1 MANDFQ
7 IRISA
12 VDKIT
17 ATIRGIN
24 DRMAKLTRPVD
35 NIRKSMRSLT
45 REAGLD
51 RFGKNLKSVSEK
63 SARVASNIRSIVA
76 PLTAIV
82 GVSTVAGVADLA
94 AQFGRWGNNI
104 QRTASTLGVSTTNLQ
119 EFQAAAKMAGLSSD
133 SMTAS
138 LKSMGDT
145 LEDATYGRNQEA
157 LMMMNRLHI
166 KLHRTK
172 NGAIDSAR
180 GLKDL
185 ADALQN
191 PAFKGNAQ
199 AQALVARTFGVESML
214 YLLQKGSRG
223 IDDYI
228 RQARKLGLIMS
239 PAQVSAANR
248 YNENM
253 MRFDLTLTNLRNT
266 IGNALMPVLGP
277 LVDKLA
283 SWVAKNKDLIASKI
297 TNFVQKLADALA
309 HTDWEKFK
317 IGAIAVAGILG
328 AGLAANVLNLALAM
342 GKLAVSMGSVG
353 KVGIAVLPT
362 IAKLAGNAA
371 AFGTQATMVAGAG
384 FVGWEAGKHIVNP
397 LLNYGVNTLT
407 GGKENS
413 LGGWMYDLTHKQGPI
428 GISQNNPGNLRRW
441 GNHIRMNGFAVF
453 KTPGQGITAMAENL
467 RGYQNRYGLNTL
479 RGIISRYAPAS
490 ENDTSA
496 YIADV
501 SKHTGFGADQRLNL
515 NDARMLAPLVSAMI
529 LHENGKNP
537 YTNPQIDS
545 SVQAALREPQK
556 VHVEVSF
563 KNPPVGTR
571 VATKTDKGTSVALR
585 IGHSLHPAS

>member
-12 VDKIT
+12 VDKLT
-17 ATIRGIN
+17 ATVRGIN
-24 DRMAKLTRPVD
+24 DRMAKLTRPID
-35 NIRKSMRSLT
+35 NIRNSMKSLT

-51 RFGKNLKSVSEK
+51 RFGKNLKNVSEK
-63 SARVASNIRSIVA
+63 AGRVSSNIRSIVA

-82 GVSTVAGVADLA
+82 GVGTVAGVADLA
-94 AQFGRWGNNI
+94 AQFGRWGNSLT
-104 QRTASTLGVSTTNLQ
+104 RTSSVLGVSTGNLQ

-166 KLHRTK
+166 TLHRTK
-172 NGAIDSAR
+172 SGAIDSAR

-185 ADALQN
+185 ADALQS
-191 PAFKGNAQ
+191 PSFKGNVQ

-214 YLLQKGSRG
+214 YLLQKGSKG
-223 IDDYI
+223 IDAYI
-228 RQARKLGLIMS
+228 AQARKLGLIMS
-239 PAQVSAANR
+239 PAQIAAANR

-253 MRFDLTLTNLRNT
+253 MRFDMTLTNLRNT

-277 LVDKLA
+277 LLQRLTA
-283 SWVAKNKDLIASKI
+283 WISNNKAIIATGI
-297 TNFVQKLADALA
+297 TNFVKRLADAIA

-317 IGAIAVAGILG
+317 VGAIAVAGVLG
-328 AGLAANVLNLALAM
+328 AGLAANVLNLALAI
-342 GKLAVSMGSVG
+342 GKLAWSMGSFIKIAAGVG
-353 KVGIAVLPT
+353 MSGAL
-362 IAKLAGNAA
+362 ANLGKLGL
-371 AFGTQATMVAGAG
+371 VAGAG
-384 FVGWEAGKHIVNP
+384 FAGWEAGKYIVNP
-397 LLNYGVNTLT
+397 LLNWGVGKLT
-407 GGKENS
+407 GGKEDS
-413 LGGWMYDLTHKQGPI
+413 LGGWMYDATHKRGPI
-428 GISQNNPGNLRRW
+428 GLSQNNPGNLRRW
-441 GNHIRMNGFAVF
+441 GNNIRMNGFAVF

-479 RGIISRYAPAS
+479 RGIINRYAPSS
-490 ENDTSA
+490 ENDTAA

-515 NDARMLAPLVSAMI
+515 NDARTLAPLVSAMI

-537 YTNPQIDS
+537 YTNPQIDA

-563 KNPPVGTR
+563 KNTPSGTR
-571 VATKTDKGTSVALR
+571 VATKTDKGASVALR